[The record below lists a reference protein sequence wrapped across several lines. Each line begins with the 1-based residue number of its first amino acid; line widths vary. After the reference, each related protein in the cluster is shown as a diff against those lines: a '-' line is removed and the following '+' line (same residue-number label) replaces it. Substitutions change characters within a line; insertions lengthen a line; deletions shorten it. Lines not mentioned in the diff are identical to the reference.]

1 VNEGHPDEGI
11 WAGASAPAD
20 LSSRQPEEIPD
31 LFAGVRKYGL
41 LGLVWFDDVTSY
53 DYRITSPAARPRP
66 TSGPSRNAAAGVT
79 SPI

>member
-1 VNEGHPDEGI
+1 VSEGHPHEGI

-20 LSSRQPEEIPD
+20 LNSRQPEEIPD

-53 DYRITSPAARPRP
+53 DYRITSPAAIAAFRRAAQAYIRP
-66 TSGPSRNAAAGVT
+66 TP
-79 SPI
+79 